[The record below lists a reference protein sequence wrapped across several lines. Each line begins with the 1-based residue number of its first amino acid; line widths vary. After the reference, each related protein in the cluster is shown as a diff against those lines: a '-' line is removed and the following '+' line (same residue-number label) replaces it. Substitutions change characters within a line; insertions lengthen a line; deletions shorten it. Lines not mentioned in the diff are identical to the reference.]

1 MESTPSRMPPFKV
14 TKNARSLAILWIV
27 GAIVLF
33 PLYLYVP
40 HIVNKPSEFQT
51 IRGDELLNLSA
62 QQPNGDL
69 LLQPAHAQGAN
80 KVLNIVIIGDGY
92 NDLNAFHE
100 DAKRASRTFIQYE
113 PYKTR
118 ASQIAFHI
126 VDNIDSLGCSSIDEC
141 KTAVMQEINSAGVP
155 YDQVAV
161 LLNYEA
167 SNGSES
173 DGKDFALVGNMDEN
187 MPHRFTHEV
196 GGHGIGKLLDEYVV
210 SQNDGN
216 IDNEIHQ
223 LGNGSGPP
231 PGDGNCYAGTP
242 PVAEWNNIG
251 DSGGY
256 RKGCFYPNWYASSQG
271 SIMGSSEG
279 PPYPH
284 YFNAVSQCII
294 NARLDKLVGPFQGG
308 AVPPENCPQ
317 SPKK

>member
-1 MESTPSRMPPFKV
+1 MIYV
-14 TKNARSLAILWIV
+14 TKNMRFLAISWIV
-27 GAIVLF
+27 GAVVLF
-33 PLYLYVP
+33 SLFLYVSRV
-40 HIVNKPSEFQT
+40 VNNTPEFQT
-51 IRGDELLNLSA
+51 IRGDELLNPSA
-62 QQPNGDL
+62 QQLNLNL

-92 NDLNAFHE
+92 TDLNAFHE
-100 DAKRASRTFIQYE
+100 DANRASQTFIQYE

-118 ASQIAFHI
+118 ASQIAFHT
-126 VDNIDSLGCSSIDEC
+126 VDNTDSLGCASIDNC
-141 KTAVMQEINSAGVP
+141 KTAVMQKINSAGVP

-173 DGKDFALVGNMDEN
+173 DGQNFALVGNMNKN

-210 SQNDGN
+210 SQDDGN

-242 PVAEWNNIG
+242 PVAEWNNTVN
-251 DSGGY
+251 SGGY
-256 RKGCFYPNWYASSQG
+256 RKGCFYPNWHASSEG
-271 SIMGSSEG
+271 SIMGSSQG

-294 NARLDKLVGPFQGG
+294 NRRLDELVGPFQGG
-308 AVPPENCPQ
+308 AVPPENCPPPPR
-317 SPKK
+317 SDHAVLSR